1 MTPDYEGRFE
11 VGWGVEFLIRVLI
24 LAVVIGTGRDGEVK
38 RRSTGGTKFDG
49 EVSGMYLGLT

>member
-38 RRSTGGTKFDG
+38 RRSTGG
-49 EVSGMYLGLT
+49 Y